1 MLDVEIEGRDL
12 APDAPDDATIER
24 ALTAAFAARGIMSG
38 HVAVHFV
45 DEARSHELAAEYLGK
60 DDATDVISFPVDG
73 EDGDLFPAGPD
84 DADEDGA
91 SDGGGLDGAEHP
103 ASGPGDDGPPRELGD
118 IVICPPRT
126 VDILETV
133 VHGALHLT
141 GMDHEVDDGEMLALQ
156 DELMERL
163 TR

>member
-1 MLDVEIEGRDL
+1 MLEVEIEGREL
-12 APDAPDDATIER
+12 APEAPDDATIER
-24 ALTAAFAARGIMSG
+24 ALTAAFEVRGITSG

-73 EDGDLFPAGPD
+73 EEDDFFPAG
-84 DADEDGA
+84 AGEAAGT
-91 SDGGGLDGAEHP
+91 
-103 ASGPGDDGPPRELGD
+103 PPRELGD

-126 VDILETV
+126 VHILETV

-141 GMDHEVDDGEMLALQ
+141 GMDHETDDGEMLALQ

-163 TR
+163 EG

>member
-1 MLDVEIEGRDL
+1 MLEVEIEGREL
-12 APDAPDDATIER
+12 APQAPDDALLKR
-24 ALTAAFAARGIMSG
+24 ALTAAFEARGIGSG

-45 DEARSHELAAEYLGK
+45 DETRSHELAAEYLGK
-60 DDATDVISFPVDG
+60 SDATDVISFPVDG
-73 EDGDLFPAGPD
+73 EDDWPAAPD
-84 DADEDGA
+84 GVDA
-91 SDGGGLDGAEHP
+91 
-103 ASGPGDDGPPRELGD
+103 PRELGD

-126 VDILETV
+126 VDILEAV

-163 TR
+163 ARDV